1 MKKVVN
7 SLIVISCFVFGA
19 SLAHACPGKQGGGM
33 HGQMGKKMCK
43 QTGGEMHGQMPG
55 MMCGNMDANG
65 DGAVDKNEFDAFH
78 DEHFKSMDTNGDGKI
93 GSDEMGARQKKCQG
107 KAQAL

>member
-19 SLAHACPGKQGGGM
+19 SVVHACPGKQGGGM
-33 HGQMGKKMCK
+33 HGQMGQKMC
-43 QTGGEMHGQMPG
+43 GHMGG
-55 MMCGNMDANG
+55 MMSGNMDANN

-78 DEHFKSMDTNGDGKI
+78 DERFKSMDANNDGKI
-93 GSDEMGARQKKCQG
+93 GNDEMGACCQKCSG